1 MILLFPLN
9 EWTYLESAWKIYDLK
24 MLTELKFFAKCLTI
38 LIYHKEHSCVKKTG
52 KEISLLYASFRGTN
66 SW

>member
-24 MLTELKFFAKCLTI
+24 MLTELKFFAN
-38 LIYHKEHSCVKKTG
+38 V
-52 KEISLLYASFRGTN
+52 
-66 SW
+66 